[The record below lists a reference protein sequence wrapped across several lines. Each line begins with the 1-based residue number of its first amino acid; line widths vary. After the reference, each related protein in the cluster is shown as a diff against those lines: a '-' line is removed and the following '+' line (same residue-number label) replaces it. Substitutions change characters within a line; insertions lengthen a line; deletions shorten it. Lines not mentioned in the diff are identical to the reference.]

1 VRDEETLDATISG
14 PSSARLEVGDFT
26 GPISE
31 FIAIAL
37 HDLKLDDPRTTSC
50 CQEQA
55 APRWKL
61 PVFVSNR

>member
-1 VRDEETLDATISG
+1 MSG
-14 PSSARLEVGDFT
+14 PSSAPLEVGGLT
-26 GPISE
+26 SE
-31 FIAIAL
+31 FIAIAF
-37 HDLKLDDPRTTSC
+37 HDLKLDDPPTTSC